1 MNRYY
6 ELLLKMNM
14 KKYSLKPYFVLAAM
28 AVLAS
33 QSVQAQSIVEKEFP
47 TLARVEYVM
56 ECMRQ
61 YPNISQREMVYK
73 CSCAIDSI
81 AKEITYDEYV
91 DFSTISNS
99 ISIAGERG
107 AAIREQKSMRPIAN
121 KFRDLQAKAKKACF
135 IND

>member
-6 ELLLKMNM
+6 ESPLKINM
-14 KKYSLKPYFVLAAM
+14 KKHSINAYLVITAMTVLAA
-28 AVLAS
+28 
-33 QSVQAQSIVEKEFP
+33 QSVQAQPIVEKEFP

-61 YPNISQREMVYK
+61 YPNISQREMSYK
-73 CSCAIDSI
+73 CSCAIDAI
-81 AKEITYDEYV
+81 AKELTYDEYV

-121 KFRDLQAKAKKACF
+121 KFRDLQAKAKKSCF

>member
-1 MNRYY
+1 M
-6 ELLLKMNM
+6 KDSM
-14 KKYSLKPYFVLAAM
+14 KKQILTSFFALTMLGFSAL
-28 AVLAS
+28 S
-33 QSVQAQSIVEKEFP
+33 SVQAQPIVEKEFP
-47 TLARVEYVM
+47 TLARVEYVL
-56 ECMRQ
+56 ECIQ
-61 YPNISQREMVYK
+61 QHANVSQREMVYK
-73 CSCAIDSI
+73 CSCAIDAI

-121 KFRDLQAKAKKACF
+121 KFRDLQTKAKKACF